1 MVNMATVLW
10 RLVKVS
16 PGGSQMETQ
25 TYIVLAHVVQLQQS
39 EIAVLLKI
47 TANYYLAHVLIL
59 EKLTPGQS
67 LQLCKIEVGYN
78 VIQLSSQLII

>member
-1 MVNMATVLW
+1 MVNMAAVWW

-16 PGGSQMETQ
+16 PDGSQMGTQ
-25 TYIVLAHVVQLQQS
+25 TYVVLAHVFQLQQS

-47 TANYYLAHVLIL
+47 TANYYLANVPIL
-59 EKLTPGQS
+59 EKLTSSQS
-67 LQLCKIEVGYN
+67 LQLFKVEVGYN